1 MGQRS
6 RHPRLKLGNFSPPRP
21 GPASLANVENPPS
34 GFDPDYHEEMMRRA
48 RAEFPAYF
56 AAATPREAQIMDAA
70 YVGARA
76 YRQAVQTPRPAPSD
90 RVRQPLEIVTNNAE
104 QLLMHVRDAL
114 RESDAYRSLPDDER
128 ARIER
133 RLFG

>member
-1 MGQRS
+1 
-6 RHPRLKLGNFSPPRP
+6 
-21 GPASLANVENPPS
+21 
-34 GFDPDYHEEMMRRA
+34 MMRRA

-70 YVGARA
+70 YVGAEA
-76 YRQAVQTPRPAPSD
+76 YRVAIETPRPRPDDA
-90 RVRQPLEIVTNNAE
+90 VRQPLEIVTNNAE

-114 RESDAYRSLPDDER
+114 RDSEAYRQLPDDER